1 MSVKSFSIGILLA
14 AWFFFAGCDEQEG
27 AQQDN
32 TAGMKLELM
41 SVDRAFSELSAQK
54 GMKIAF
60 IEYLDSN
67 GVLLR
72 PNNLPIIG
80 ANAIDYLIQQDDA
93 GYTLTWNPVHAEVSM
108 SGDLGFTYGE
118 YAIQL
123 YSNEQRKKAD
133 TIMYG
138 TYTSS
143 WKKQQDDKWKLLLH
157 TTNEGLGE

>member
-1 MSVKSFSIGILLA
+1 MFVKSFSFICVLVATLFLSA
-14 AWFFFAGCDEQEG
+14 CFEQE
-27 AQQDN
+27 DTHEN
-32 TAGMKLELM
+32 DTAGIKLELM
-41 SVDRAFSELSAQK
+41 SVDRSFSEFSEKK
-54 GMKIAF
+54 GMKAAF

-93 GYTLTWNPVHAEVSM
+93 GYTMTWNPVHADVSV

-123 YSNEQRKKAD
+123 YAGAERIKAD
-133 TIMYG
+133 TVIYG
-138 TYTSS
+138 TYASS
-143 WKKQQDDKWKLLLH
+143 WKKQQDNKWKLLMH
-157 TTNEGLGE
+157 TTNEGLGD